1 MLEEALVPIFI
12 NLIIFGSISFI
23 VYTIFTTR
31 NRERMAIIDRGLDL
45 SLLMN
50 KSDGNNWR
58 RFSILL
64 GCLLIGISLGY
75 TVGLTISNV
84 FYSAFHVYKVSN
96 QGVVFSDKS
105 GIIIIAMSFLF
116 GGIGMLVS
124 TFINGKMDKKD

>member
-23 VYTIFTTR
+23 IYTIVTTR

-45 SLLMN
+45 SLLIN
-50 KSDGNNWR
+50 NSDGNNWR
-58 RFSILL
+58 RFSILM
-64 GCLLIGISLGY
+64 GCLFIGVSLGY

-84 FYSAFHVYKVSN
+84 FYSAFHVYKVSS
-96 QGVVFSDKS
+96 QSVVFSDKS

-116 GGIGMLVS
+116 GGIGLLVS